1 MHDKKYLLNLLE
13 YNVWANEQYFNQA
26 HDLSP
31 DELTKQ
37 CQSLVKNIPI
47 SVNHLLVIDKFSL
60 AYKKAKT
67 RLFGILQTVLHE
79 DLDDL
84 FAAKRKMD
92 KKVYNYIS
100 GLGDHE
106 LEEVIDHE
114 LMGEIIGSLPRYM
127 IIIHLAIHGGFYR
140 GVIRVKFSQVSI
152 IPVGQNIRFWERAM
166 RDG

>member
-1 MHDKKYLLNLLE
+1 MHDNKYLLNLLE

-31 DELTKQ
+31 DEVTTQ

-92 KKVYNYIS
+92 KKVYNYVS

-106 LEEVIDHE
+106 LE
-114 LMGEIIGSLPRYM
+114 
-127 IIIHLAIHGGFYR
+127 
-140 GVIRVKFSQVSI
+140 GVIRL
-152 IPVGQNIRFWERAM
+152 RAYR
-166 RDG
+166 RDHRLSVALHDHHPPRHSRRLLPGGYRCHV